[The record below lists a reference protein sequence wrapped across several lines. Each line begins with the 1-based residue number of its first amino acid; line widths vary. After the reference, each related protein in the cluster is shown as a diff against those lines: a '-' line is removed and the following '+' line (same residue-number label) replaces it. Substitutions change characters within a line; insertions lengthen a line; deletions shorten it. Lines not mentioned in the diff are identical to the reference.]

1 MVAPAAPRTYH
12 DKTIPHTRASAPFSG
27 RAETGCR
34 NFFEGRPP
42 PKAIMNETIRRPII
56 GKKSTELPVE
66 RLRVETPAGRRTGCP
81 FHDVR
86 AMLREVGL
94 RPTRQ
99 RLALGWLLF
108 AKGDRHL
115 SAEMLHEDALRA
127 RFPVSLA
134 TVYNTLNQFTEVGL
148 LREVAVDGSKTYFD
162 TNASDHHHFYVEG
175 DSKLLDIPDAE
186 LMLGKRPTPPEGYE
200 VARIEVIVR
209 LRRKQD

>member
-1 MVAPAAPRTYH
+1 
-12 DKTIPHTRASAPFSG
+12 
-27 RAETGCR
+27 
-34 NFFEGRPP
+34 
-42 PKAIMNETIRRPII
+42 MNENVRRF
-56 GKKSTELPVE
+56 SVEDDATQLPVE
-66 RLRVETPAGRRTGCP
+66 RLRVEPTAGRRTGCP

-86 AMLREVGL
+86 EMLREVGL

-115 SAEMLHEDALRA
+115 TAEMLHRDALRA

-134 TVYNTLNQFTEVGL
+134 TVYNTLTEFTETGL

-175 DSKLLDIPDAE
+175 DSQLLDIPGAE
-186 LMLGKRPTPPEGYE
+186 LMLGNRPNPPEGYE
-200 VARIEVIVR
+200 VARIDVIVR
-209 LRRKQD
+209 LRRKEG